1 MREMTI
7 SAMEGLADKALSR
20 MVVVMVVV
28 VVVVLSEANGRRAR
42 GWR

>member
-20 MVVVMVVV
+20 VVVV
-28 VVVVLSEANGRRAR
+28 VVVVLMEANGRRAR
-42 GWR
+42 G